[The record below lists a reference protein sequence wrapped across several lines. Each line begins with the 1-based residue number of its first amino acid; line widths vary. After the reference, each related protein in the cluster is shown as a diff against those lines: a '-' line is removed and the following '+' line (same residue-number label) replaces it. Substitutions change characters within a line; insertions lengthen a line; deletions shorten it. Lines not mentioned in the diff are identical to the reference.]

1 MLWVLRTL
9 ISWMALLP
17 QLARASTP
25 ANQIGERE
33 LNFIVSLVKGIKPG
47 DQIEAML
54 AAQMTA
60 VHIATMRFAARL
72 ARVENLPQQDSAE
85 RAFNKLARTFAA
97 QMEALKRYRTG
108 GEQKRRDRARRE
120 AIKTRSS
127 MVYLRKKQLKSGG
140 RFAH

>member
-60 VHIATMRFAARL
+60 ARL
-72 ARVENLPQQDSAE
+72 R
-85 RAFNKLARTFAA
+85 
-97 QMEALKRYRTG
+97 G
-108 GEQKRRDRARRE
+108 
-120 AIKTRSS
+120 
-127 MVYLRKKQLKSGG
+127 
-140 RFAH
+140 

>member
-47 DQIEAML
+47 DQIEA
-54 AAQMTA
+54 
-60 VHIATMRFAARL
+60 
-72 ARVENLPQQDSAE
+72 
-85 RAFNKLARTFAA
+85 
-97 QMEALKRYRTG
+97 
-108 GEQKRRDRARRE
+108 
-120 AIKTRSS
+120 
-127 MVYLRKKQLKSGG
+127 LRG
-140 RFAH
+140 